1 MRACRKDTPSF
12 VIYYYSLTIQE
23 RKMHVRASG
32 NERTCI
38 RQRTYVHQATNVR
51 ASGNE
56 RTCIDQRTYVHSK
69 FLLPL
74 EIIATSTKFEVQAGY
89 TNIHLRI
96 AYH

>member
-23 RKMHVRASG
+23 RKMH
-32 NERTCI
+32 I
-38 RQRTYVHQATNVR
+38 R

-89 TNIHLRI
+89 TNIHLSI

>member
-23 RKMHVRASG
+23 KKNA
-32 NERTCI
+32 RTCI

-51 ASGNE
+51 ALTNE

-74 EIIATSTKFEVQAGY
+74 KIIATSTKFEVQAGY
-89 TNIHLRI
+89 TNIHLSI

>member
-1 MRACRKDTPSF
+1 MSKRHALICYILLFSDYTRK
-12 VIYYYSLTIQE
+12 E
-23 RKMHVRASG
+23 K
-32 NERTCI
+32 C
-38 RQRTYVHQATNVR
+38 TYVHQATNVR
-51 ASGNE
+51 ALTNE

>member
-1 MRACRKDTPSF
+1 MSKRHALICYILLFSDYTRK
-12 VIYYYSLTIQE
+12 
-23 RKMHVRASG
+23 KNAH
-32 NERTCI
+32 TCI

-51 ASGNE
+51 ALTNE

-74 EIIATSTKFEVQAGY
+74 EIIATSTKFEVQTGY